1 MKVASKALQR
11 QSGAVSAFLIGL
23 AGLAGFAAGALLVG
37 TVALTPRPTPT
48 GDLLGIAVASSSSHD
63 VARLEAVST
72 YAPDR
77 LAVAGPWPFESTSPA
92 APAGVAPGKT
102 RPDRLS
108 APEGWTYEAT
118 AQTE

>member
-1 MKVASKALQR
+1 MKVPSKALQP

-23 AGLAGFAAGALLVG
+23 TGLAGFAAGALLVG

-63 VARLEAVST
+63 VARVEPVST

-77 LAVAGPWPFESTSPA
+77 LAVAGPWPFESASPA
-92 APAGVAPGKT
+92 ASAGAPGKT